1 MGLDFGGL
9 GETQE
14 ELGACAGLHDC
25 VRSISLAG
33 VGGERGA
40 AAATSASIGREG
52 GGLARVVERSEAG
65 SSLCCCCCWTAAEL
79 LTGSGS
85 SLLSM
90 DWCVASIR
98 VTLPDSGSRVSSWEG
113 ENRLLALVVLATERD
128 DAETLGNLFD
138 GSRRMEDV
146 PPAAVLMSKV
156 SVGEGDLK
164 AGFP

>member
-1 MGLDFGGL
+1 MWRAFVSRCQ
-9 GETQE
+9 TQ
-14 ELGACAGLHDC
+14 
-25 VRSISLAG
+25 
-33 VGGERGA
+33 
-40 AAATSASIGREG
+40 
-52 GGLARVVERSEAG
+52 
-65 SSLCCCCCWTAAEL
+65 
-79 LTGSGS
+79 
-85 SLLSM
+85 
-90 DWCVASIR
+90 
-98 VTLPDSGSRVSSWEG
+98 DSGSRVSSWEG

>member
-1 MGLDFGGL
+1 MGFDFGGL
-9 GETQE
+9 GETPG

-25 VRSISLAG
+25 VRSISLTG

-40 AAATSASIGREG
+40 AAATSASIG
-52 GGLARVVERSEAG
+52 GGLARVVERSKAG
-65 SSLCCCCCWTAAEL
+65 SSLCCCCCCWTAAEL
-79 LTGSGS
+79 LTGNGP